1 MAIARPTDEAA
12 PMVLQ
17 APPQSS
23 PQLDIMSN
31 PLFRLEHPLLCNV
44 LTVAPRL
51 LEKGDLPMQLLPLNN
66 LPHITALTEVETT
79 RVTI

>member
-1 MAIARPTDEAA
+1 
-12 PMVLQ
+12 MVLQ
-17 APPQSS
+17 APPQLS
-23 PQLDIMSN
+23 PQLDIMSSN

-51 LEKGDLPMQLLPLNN
+51 LENGDLPMQLLPLNN